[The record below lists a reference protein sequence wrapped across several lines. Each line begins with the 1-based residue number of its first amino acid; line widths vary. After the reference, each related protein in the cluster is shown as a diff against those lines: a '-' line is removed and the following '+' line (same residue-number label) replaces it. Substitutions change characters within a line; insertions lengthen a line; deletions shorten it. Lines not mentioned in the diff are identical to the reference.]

1 MHRWYPEV
9 GRAPPPDLHKVRRR
23 TEHVNRNYNPKSAK
37 RWLKLEGTKH
47 QTCKS
52 AKCVAKEIC
61 FTKFIYFCR
70 KVEIF
75 NDKEYLKEM
84 KSRQRSTSRRR
95 KKKGSDDES
104 RPRSLGDKSF
114 IFASLKWKWNNEKF
128 SLS

>member
-1 MHRWYPEV
+1 MYTNFL
-9 GRAPPPDLHKVRRR
+9 GL
-23 TEHVNRNYNPKSAK
+23 T
-37 RWLKLEGTKH
+37 L
-47 QTCKS
+47 
-52 AKCVAKEIC
+52 
-61 FTKFIYFCR
+61 FCR

-114 IFASLKWKWNNEKF
+114 IFAFLKWKWNDEKF
-128 SLS
+128 SLALK